1 MKIRIVS
8 GRYGMRTGASSVIV
22 KTPHDP
28 PFEILDAEGARL
40 IELGVAA
47 PVLEDSGKRGPIPVP
62 KDPTPRETAG
72 EKSKKKAAA
81 KKKVDA

>member
-1 MKIRIVS
+1 MKIRIIS

-47 PVLEDSGKRGPIPVP
+47 PVLKDSGKDPIPVP